1 MEFLTYAESVKWA
14 AQHGYEEPYAD
25 GFAHQHTIRTPERAT
40 EHTCLARN
48 LRNLG
53 LCDAECLILT
63 GGLDNSP
70 STENLELFRLVHA
83 GFGQHRDPGDL
94 PGHVVSPTEREFE
107 SILDI
112 VLYFYWDAYV
122 LDAHHRWMLDNSHDE
137 FIDFAWDADSQSK
150 MDGFVRAWGE
160 ES

>member
-14 AQHGYEEPYAD
+14 AQHGYEAPYVN

-40 EHTCLARN
+40 AHTNFVRN

-53 LCDAECLILT
+53 LCDAECLIL
-63 GGLDNSP
+63 LDGFGNFSN
-70 STENLELFRLVHA
+70 TQNWELFRLVHA
-83 GFGQHRDPGDL
+83 GFGQHRDPSGL
-94 PGHVVSPTEREFE
+94 PGHVVAPTEREFE

-122 LDAHHRWMLDNSHDE
+122 LDSHHRWMLANSHDE
-137 FIDFAWDADSQSK
+137 FIDFAWDADSHSK
-150 MDGFVRAWGE
+150 MDPFVRAWGE
-160 ES
+160 D